1 MLTQAC
7 LLAGLANVVPRSLDG
22 EKIPIVSM
30 AWKMFFF
37 RPHSG
42 RMCPSRPHPLQT
54 ASLYL
59 QSGFLCPVLPKA
71 QHL

>member
-30 AWKMFFF
+30 AGKMFF
-37 RPHSG
+37 
-42 RMCPSRPHPLQT
+42 QT
-54 ASLYL
+54 A
-59 QSGFLCPVLPKA
+59 FW
-71 QHL
+71 